1 MPILGIIHHS
11 NAATITKQ
19 RGFNKAMI
27 SHNTEV
33 IFIDKTTYIV
43 TLDTDDWKILTQG
56 GYAA

>member
-1 MPILGIIHHS
+1 
-11 NAATITKQ
+11 
-19 RGFNKAMI
+19 MI